1 MFSTRHTADTPR
13 PQDYGQHFRVAFF
26 GSLKLIGYGLAG
38 IVHAFLPEIKALQFY
53 TSTGIIRAFKAI
65 AESGRHGPEIER
77 EMGGTAVILSPADY
91 DALMTVLDNPPP
103 ADARLRR
110 LMNDPAPWE

>member
-38 IVHAFLPEIKALQFY
+38 IVHAVFPEFKPLQFY

-65 AESGRHGPEIER
+65 VESRRHGPEIMR
-77 EMGGTAVILSPADY
+77 ELGVEW
-91 DALMTVLDNPPP
+91 
-103 ADARLRR
+103 RQ
-110 LMNDPAPWE
+110 EK

>member
-53 TSTGIIRAFKAI
+53 TSTGIIRSYKAI
-65 AESGRHGPEIER
+65 EASGRHEPEIVR
-77 EMGGTAVILSPADY
+77 ELAPFQ
-91 DALMTVLDNPPP
+91 
-103 ADARLRR
+103 R
-110 LMNDPAPWE
+110 PAPRYPEDWQ

>member
-38 IVHAFLPEIKALQFY
+38 IVHAVFPEFRPLQFY
-53 TSTGIIRAFKAI
+53 TSTGIIRAYKAL
-65 AESGRHGPEIER
+65 ALSGRHDKEIAR
-77 EMGGTAVILSPADY
+77 ELWPR
-91 DALMTVLDNPPP
+91 
-103 ADARLRR
+103 ARQ
-110 LMNDPAPWE
+110 NWE

>member
-1 MFSTRHTADTPR
+1 MFLSTPMFSTRHTADTPR

-53 TSTGIIRAFKAI
+53 TSTGIIRAYKAI
-65 AESGRHGPEIER
+65 EASGRHGPELER
-77 EMGGTAVILSPADY
+77 EFSVPED
-91 DALMTVLDNPPP
+91 
-103 ADARLRR
+103 
-110 LMNDPAPWE
+110 WQ